1 MSKEQIQQLLSDPE
15 VARILQPQNTIT
27 KAVAKHSQEYN
38 LTTEGHEDVN
48 FLGY

>member
-1 MSKEQIQQLLSDPE
+1 MSKEQIQQFLSDPQ
-15 VARILQPQNTIT
+15 VATILQPHNTASKFAEKT
-27 KAVAKHSQEYN
+27 SQEYN